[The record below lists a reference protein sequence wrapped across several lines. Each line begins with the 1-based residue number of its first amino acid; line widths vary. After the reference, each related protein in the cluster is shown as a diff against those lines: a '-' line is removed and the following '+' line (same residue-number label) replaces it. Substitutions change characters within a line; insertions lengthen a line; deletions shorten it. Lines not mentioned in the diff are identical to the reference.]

1 MKLSILI
8 LAAGNSSRLGQPK
21 QLVKFK
27 EKTLIEFV
35 AETALKI
42 SDEVLVVLGA
52 NSEIIEEQ
60 LTSLSDSISTVYNPD
75 WQEGMGTSIRL
86 GIQILE
92 KKSDTVIILL
102 SDQPFISQELLQKM
116 VQTFAKNQKPIV
128 SCVYNGQLGVPMLFD
143 KSIFPSLLTLKG
155 GKGAKSILT
164 YFENQIST
172 IDFKEGIIDIDTPED
187 LKNLQ
192 IIDGG
197 YAF

>member
-128 SCVYNGQLGVPMLFD
+128 SCVYDGRLGVPMLFD

-155 GKGAKSILT
+155 EKGAKSILT

-187 LKNLQ
+187 LKTLQ
-192 IIDGG
+192 IIDAG
-197 YAF
+197 YSF